1 MDRTGH
7 LCVPLGILRPISA
20 HSPGVCPPR
29 TVVPV
34 FRGIPFHSCWL
45 RPRGHSDGQTPTA
58 GTWAQGSE
66 PLPERV
72 CLGFAVSDRGG
83 WEWGQLERSWFSAV
97 SLPCVCLR
105 ISVNKAGTEPGPPP
119 LPGPVSLPTVPR
131 DTLQG
136 GLRSGSDRV
145 QGPRGAPGQPSCLA
159 RSRALAAQAALTPQI
174 PPSL

>member
-1 MDRTGH
+1 MSPWASSDPSQPVLLG
-7 LCVPLGILRPISA
+7 CVPHGPWCQRSGA
-20 HSPGVCPPR
+20 SP
-29 TVVPV
+29 
-34 FRGIPFHSCWL
+34 F
-45 RPRGHSDGQTPTA
+45 TA
-58 GTWAQGSE
+58 VGSGPGDTLMGRHQPQG
-66 PLPERV
+66 PGPERV

-105 ISVNKAGTEPGPPP
+105 ISVDKAGMEPGPSP

-136 GLRSGSDRV
+136 GLRSSSDRV

-159 RSRALAAQAALTPQI
+159 RSWALAAQAALTPQI